1 MKLYILATGKDAKGT
16 QLEYLTKT
24 MLESLGYEYVATNV
38 IEAGGDEIDVL
49 AKRMIPTLGK
59 TQEYPLV
66 CECKAHERPI
76 TMDDWLK
83 FQGKVHKQQRL
94 NDKTQGLMIVL
105 NEANGN
111 VKGDYTQTNYN
122 DIQLIQGNEL
132 IEPLSKTFHLEP
144 VNVARE
150 EISHLTNQTVVSIDL
165 ILYEKEIYWLFSFAN
180 GEFSIFDKNY
190 KSLQPDI
197 EKNVIPLLEKTT
209 PFLST
214 SYKNV
219 RKEFE
224 LLRRRDLVKV
234 VICWHLMKGEMTF
247 QDAISD
253 VVNLTKGGIIP
264 EMKDV
269 EEVVTTIP
277 FAQVDS
283 EARILKLRSEDEIDY
298 VVFYNYLLNGPVIP
312 PLLFDEYYQQHIDDD
327 LLDKILNIQHGLKLT
342 DEDRQSSLFLL
353 RHSLSALRYA
363 LQPDPMLKGNV
374 YLDQM
379 KGSQNARNHFMEQM
393 LSFLEA
399 DMNGD
404 LCFIAVEK
412 LGLRDMKKSITMSL
426 VSKGGDKCEVSTRKR
441 VFMLPTNDNRW
452 ALVQATDSFEGEY
465 NSEKDSVL

>member
-38 IEAGGDEIDVL
+38 IEAGGDEIDVFARRL
-49 AKRMIPTLGK
+49 IPTPGK
-59 TQEYPLV
+59 TLEYPLV

-94 NDKTQGLMIVL
+94 NGNTQGLMIVL

-111 VKGDYTQTNYN
+111 VKGDYAQTDYN
-122 DIQLIQGNEL
+122 DIQLIQGAEL
-132 IEPLSKTFHLEP
+132 IEPLSKSFHLEP

-197 EKNVIPLLEKTT
+197 ESNVIPLLEKNT

-253 VVNLTKGGIIP
+253 VVNLTKGGFIP

-283 EARILKLRSEDEIDY
+283 EAKILTLKSEEDIDY
-298 VVFYNYLLNGPVIP
+298 VVFYNYLLNGPAIP
-312 PLLFDEYYQQHIDDD
+312 LLLFDGYYQQHIDDD
-327 LLDKILNIQHGLKLT
+327 LLDRILNIQHGLKLT

-363 LQPDPMLKGNV
+363 LQPDQILKGNV

-379 KGSQNARNHFMEQM
+379 KGSKNARNHFMEQL

-399 DMNGD
+399 DMNDD
-404 LCFIAVEK
+404 LSFIAVEK
-412 LGLRDMKKSITMSL
+412 LGLRDMKKSITMGL
-426 VSKGGDKCEVSTRKR
+426 VAKGGDKCEVSTRKR
-441 VFMLPTNDNRW
+441 VFMLPTNDSW
-452 ALVQATDSFEGEY
+452 TLVQAADSFEGEY